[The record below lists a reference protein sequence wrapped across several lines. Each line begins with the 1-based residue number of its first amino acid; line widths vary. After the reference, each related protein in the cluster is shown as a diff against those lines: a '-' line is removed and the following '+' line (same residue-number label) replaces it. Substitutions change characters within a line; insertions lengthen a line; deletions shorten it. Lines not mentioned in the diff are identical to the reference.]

1 MKCKQ
6 YTSLTLAVTFVLLLN
21 ACGPSSAHK
30 DTPDAMFVAAKEAV
44 INDKPVAL
52 WNAMPSTYKTQI
64 NGVVHDFGAQVDAA
78 GYDAVMGLVRDVTAM
93 LKDKKTFVLNSPMVK
108 SQMASEAVP
117 MKVMEENYDMVV
129 TFLQALSDS
138 DLGTAAGLQKV
149 DLGAIIN
156 KYGGTMIK
164 LAKSLMEAAPP
175 NSAAEVAQVKMMMDM
190 LKKSS
195 FVVTN
200 KTATTATVTVSEPGP
215 DGKPAPGEAVAMVKV
230 GDGWVPQE
238 MADQFDQ
245 MITVAKAQM
254 AAEMPEFNNNL
265 KQAPMLVGL
274 VSGAMGPLKNA
285 KTQAEF
291 DQAIGGLM
299 GMMGGMGAGP
309 GPGQDHSGHDHD
321 DHDGHDH
328 D

>member
-1 MKCKQ
+1 MSLRMKCKQ
-6 YTSLTLAVTFVLLLN
+6 YTSLAVAVTFVLLLN

-64 NGVVHDFGAQVDAA
+64 NGLVHDFGAQVDAA
-78 GYDAVMGLVRDVTAM
+78 GYDAVMGMVRDVAAM
-93 LKDKKTFVLNSPMVK
+93 LKDKKTFVLNSPMIK
-108 SQMASEAVP
+108 SQMASEDIP
-117 MKVMEENYDMVV
+117 MKVMEENYDMMV

-138 DLGTAAGLQKV
+138 DLGSAAGLQKV

-164 LAKSLMEAAPP
+164 LAKSVMEAAPP
-175 NSAAEVAQVKMMMDM
+175 NSAAEVAQVKMMMEM

-215 DGKPAPGEAVAMVKV
+215 DGKPAPGQAVTMVKV
-230 GDGWVPQE
+230 DDGWVPQE
-238 MADQFDQ
+238 MADQFEQ
-245 MITVAKAQM
+245 AIAQAKAQM
-254 AAEMPEFNNNL
+254 AVEMQDLNSGL
-265 KQAPMLVGL
+265 KQAPMLVGMA
-274 VSGAMGPLKNA
+274 SGMMEPLKKA

-291 DQAIGGLM
+291 DKAVSQLM
-299 GMMGGMGAGP
+299 GMMGGMGP
-309 GPGQDHSGHDHD
+309 GPGAGQG
-321 DHDGHDH
+321 
-328 D
+328 